1 MVAQEHLADLEIAA
15 DFTHAQPLARYTAE
29 DHAVWRSLFARQA
42 ALLPGRAC
50 PEFLAGLKG
59 LGMAAGYENGGGV
72 PDFERLSDVLEKAT
86 GWRIVCVPG
95 LVPDEIFFG
104 HLARRR
110 FPVTWWIRRA
120 DQLDYIQ
127 EPDAFHDIYGH
138 VPLLMNPVF
147 ADYMQAYGEGGLKAA
162 GLNALHR
169 LARLYWYSVEFGLI
183 KTREGLRIYG
193 AGILSSKGES
203 VFCLDS
209 AAPNRVRF
217 DLLRLMRTRYRIDTF
232 QKTYFV
238 IRSFEELFEA
248 TKPDFTPLYAA
259 LETQPDLG
267 AGDLDA
273 KDTVLTRGTLDAR
286 EGGWGGSADV

>member
-1 MVAQEHLADLEIAA
+1 MVAQEYLADLEIAA
-15 DFTHAQPLARYTAE
+15 DFTHAQPLQRYTAE
-29 DHAVWRSLFARQA
+29 DHAVWRTLFARQA
-42 ALLPGRAC
+42 GLLPGRAC
-50 PEFLAGLKG
+50 PEFLDGLKG
-59 LGMAAGYENGGGV
+59 LGVASDGV
-72 PDFERLSDVLEKAT
+72 PDFERLSDVLERAT

-169 LARLYWYSVEFGLI
+169 LARLYWYTVEFGLI
-183 KTREGLRIYG
+183 ETADGPRIYG

-217 DLLRLMRTRYRIDTF
+217 DLLRLMRTRYRIDTY

-273 KDTVLTRGTLDAR
+273 KDMVLTRGTLDAR

>member
-15 DFTHAQPLARYTAE
+15 DYTHAQPLERYTAE
-29 DHAVWRSLFARQA
+29 DHAVWRRLFARQA
-42 ALLPGRAC
+42 GLLPGRAC

-59 LGMAAGYENGGGV
+59 LGMASDGV
-72 PDFERLSDVLEKAT
+72 PDFERLSDVLDRAT

-104 HLARRR
+104 HLAQRR

-169 LARLYWYSVEFGLI
+169 LARLYWYTVEFGLI
-183 KTREGLRIYG
+183 ETHEGPRIYG

-209 AAPNRVRF
+209 AAPNRARF

-238 IRSFEELFEA
+238 IRSFEDLFAA
-248 TKPDFTPLYAA
+248 TRPDFTPLYAA

-273 KDTVLTRGTLDAR
+273 KDMVLTRGTLDVA

>member
-15 DFTHAQPLARYTAE
+15 DYTHAQPLERYTAE

-42 ALLPGRAC
+42 GLLPGRAC

-59 LGMAAGYENGGGV
+59 LGMACDGV
-72 PDFERLSDVLEKAT
+72 PDFERLSDVLDRAT

-104 HLARRR
+104 HLAQRR

-169 LARLYWYSVEFGLI
+169 LARLYWYTVEFGLI
-183 KTREGLRIYG
+183 ETREGPRIYG

-238 IRSFEELFEA
+238 IRSFEDLFAA
-248 TKPDFTPLYAA
+248 TRPDFTPLYAA

-273 KDTVLTRGTLDAR
+273 KDMVLTRGTLDVA

>member
-1 MVAQEHLADLEIAA
+1 MVAQEYLADLEIAA
-15 DFTHAQPLARYTAE
+15 DFTHAQPLDRYTAE

-59 LGMAAGYENGGGV
+59 LGVASDGV

-95 LVPDEIFFG
+95 LVPDHIFFG
-104 HLARRR
+104 HLAKRR
-110 FPVTWWIRRA
+110 FPVTWWIRRSN
-120 DQLDYIQ
+120 QLDYIQ

-162 GLNALHR
+162 GLNALHH
-169 LARLYWYSVEFGLI
+169 LARLYWYTVEFGLI
-183 KTREGLRIYG
+183 ETREGLRIYG

-259 LETQPDLG
+259 LQTQPDLG

-273 KDTVLTRGTLDAR
+273 KDVVLTRGTLDAR
-286 EGGWGGSADV
+286 EGGWGDSADV

>member
-15 DFTHAQPLARYTAE
+15 DFTHAQPLDRYTAE

-59 LGMAAGYENGGGV
+59 LGMASDGV

-169 LARLYWYSVEFGLI
+169 LARLYWYTVEFGLI
-183 KTREGLRIYG
+183 ETREGLRIYG

-273 KDTVLTRGTLDAR
+273 KDTVLTRGTLDAA
-286 EGGWGGSADV
+286 EGGWGDTSDV

>member
-1 MVAQEHLADLEIAA
+1 MAVQEHLADLEIAA
-15 DFTHAQPLARYTAE
+15 DYTHAQPLQRYTAE
-29 DHAVWRSLFARQA
+29 DHAVWRTLFARQA
-42 ALLPGRAC
+42 GLLPGRAC
-50 PEFLAGLKG
+50 PEFLDGLKG
-59 LGMAAGYENGGGV
+59 LGVASDGV
-72 PDFERLSDVLEKAT
+72 PDFERLSDVLERAT

-169 LARLYWYSVEFGLI
+169 LARLYWYTVEFGLI
-183 KTREGLRIYG
+183 ETADGPRIYG

-217 DLLRLMRTRYRIDTF
+217 DLLRLMRTRYRIDTY

-273 KDTVLTRGTLDAR
+273 KDMVLTRGTLDAR